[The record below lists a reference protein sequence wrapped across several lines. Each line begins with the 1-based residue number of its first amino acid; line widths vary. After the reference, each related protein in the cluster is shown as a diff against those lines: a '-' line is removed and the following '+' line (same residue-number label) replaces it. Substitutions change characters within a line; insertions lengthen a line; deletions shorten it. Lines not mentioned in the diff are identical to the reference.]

1 LYTSALQNY
10 PNSLSYTALVKVLL
24 ITLLLTLQLGWA
36 QMDCE
41 GLITSI
47 ETAFEQAVEVIMS
60 TQIMQGNREF
70 AYSRIRLYKE
80 GDAWQSETLEE
91 RGVRRPNTAQSD
103 DGAEPSFAF
112 DCTEHTLSTT
122 AQGWRLEITEQNDD
136 LPIDRW
142 QLEFTRSQGVVV
154 PLSVSGQF
162 EARILLIP
170 FRGTFV
176 TSFAGWRL
184 NAP

>member
-1 LYTSALQNY
+1 MPLVLQKCPGN
-10 PNSLSYTALVKVLL
+10 LGYTAVMKALA
-24 ITLLLTLQLGWA
+24 IMLTFSLQLVWT

-47 ETAFEQAVEVIMS
+47 ETAFEQAVEVVMS
-60 TQIMQGNREF
+60 TQIMQGTREF

-80 GDAWQSETLEE
+80 GDNWQSETLEE
-91 RGVRRPNTAQSD
+91 RGVRRPNSAQSD

-122 AQGWRLEITEQNDD
+122 AQGWRLEITEQNED

-154 PLSVSGQF
+154 PLTVSGQF

-176 TSFAGWRL
+176 TSFDGWRVG
-184 NAP
+184 AP